1 MKRHPKVHP
10 HDVLDDLYHAPMH
23 SARRPPTQNRMA
35 RSRMRRKRARAEPP
49 QMHADVGAGSL
60 RVRVR
65 GRARAGAAAGTD
77 RTRGGTMLEEDDE
90 ILRGIERKV
99 LDAHAEVV
107 HDQPR
112 LARRAAR
119 QPRRHQPSRR
129 AVLLQR
135 FREQAPDQLVRVAV
149 ARQRYGRAAPGAQG
163 SPGCA
168 TL

>member
-1 MKRHPKVHP
+1 
-10 HDVLDDLYHAPMH
+10 MH
-23 SARRPPTQNRMA
+23 SARRPPTKNRMA
-35 RSRMRRKRARAEPP
+35 RRWMRRKRARAEPP
-49 QMHADVGAGSL
+49 QMHADVCAGGL
-60 RVRVR
+60 RVR
-65 GRARAGAAAGTD
+65 GRAHAGAAGTD
-77 RTRGGTMLEEDDE
+77 RARGGTMLEEDDE

-119 QPRRHQPSRR
+119 QPRRHQPCCR

-149 ARQRYGRAAPGAQG
+149 ARQRYGRAAPRAQG

>member
-1 MKRHPKVHP
+1 MGVNINKNKQTNKKTETHDEFLSGHPIPDEHPMKRHPKIHP
-10 HDVLDDLYHAPMH
+10 HDVLDDLDHAPMH

-35 RSRMRRKRARAEPP
+35 RRRMRRKRARAEPP
-49 QMHADVGAGSL
+49 QMHADVCAGGL
-60 RVRVR
+60 RVRGTHV
-65 GRARAGAAAGTD
+65 ARTD
-77 RTRGGTMLEEDDE
+77 RTRGGTVLEEDDE
-90 ILRGIERKV
+90 VLRGVERKV

-135 FREQAPDQLVRVAV
+135 FRE
-149 ARQRYGRAAPGAQG
+149 
-163 SPGCA
+163 
-168 TL
+168 